1 MEWKGCVY
9 MKGIRNWKVIILS
22 FLFLL
27 TSIILLGCNN
37 SDDLQQVKQSSAD
50 EVEIDVK
57 NMEQDTSEYTNQIE
71 SLETQ
76 TEFLNEQNQYLVN
89 VIKQIVEDFSDE
101 EMLDFSRSQFIYE
114 LWVNGE
120 PIPQNGEMV
129 ISSGDVEVLL
139 SERGMGYD
147 FLRSDWLEKG
157 RISGNYIDHILNFD
171 TTNWVVTGTD
181 GTVNTAQGYET
192 KNVKAGERI
201 SFTITDELKE
211 RLNLDTN
218 LIQIEVN

>member
-1 MEWKGCVY
+1 MSN
-9 MKGIRNWKVIILS
+9 MKGIRNSKVIILS

-27 TSIILLGCNN
+27 TSTILLGCNN
-37 SDDLQQVKQSSAD
+37 SDDLQVNQPVKQSSAD

-57 NMEQDTSEYTNQIE
+57 NMEQDISEYTNQIE

-76 TEFLNEQNQYLVN
+76 IEFLNEQNQYYVD
-89 VIKQIVEDFSDE
+89 VIKQIIEDFSDE

-139 SERGMGYD
+139 SERYG
-147 FLRSDWLEKG
+147 LR
-157 RISGNYIDHILNFD
+157 F
-171 TTNWVVTGTD
+171 
-181 GTVNTAQGYET
+181 
-192 KNVKAGERI
+192 
-201 SFTITDELKE
+201 FTI
-211 RLNLDTN
+211 
-218 LIQIEVN
+218 